1 MANSAI
7 TKPKRLI
14 VSSIEDGPTEYD
26 REKCHAHLIE
36 QYKLYVEMVD
46 RRSGRRVLVNNSF
59 ITLPAPPR
67 SRWHGADLH
76 APGMAQ
82 PYYAARFGA

>member
-14 VSSIEDGPTEYD
+14 VSSIEDGATEYD

-36 QYKLYVEMVD
+36 QYKLYVEMID
-46 RRSGRRVLVNNSF
+46 RCGPNRSVLG
-59 ITLPAPPR
+59 L
-67 SRWHGADLH
+67 SRK
-76 APGMAQ
+76 MQ
-82 PYYAARFGA
+82 PKG